1 MPDVYLVIGGSGLLG
16 RHIAKQLQ
24 DRGDNVS
31 VLDIVQ
37 RYDDIPF
44 YHGDISDEGVVLS
57 VLQQCGATCI
67 IHCASPHAKSAAPE
81 QFWKVNVDGTKAL
94 IAASTRLGINKF
106 VYTSSSGVVFDG
118 SDLENIDESH
128 PYARKPLDVY
138 METKVQAEKIV
149 LAANG
154 KDGLSTVVLRPSGI
168 FGKVSRYSSITFCLF
183 IHSLHSP
190 GDRQLIAGLYA
201 TYMTG
206 RTNIQIGN
214 NRNLTDWTAVA
225 NVADAHVLAAD
236 RLSTPISPD
245 APVAGEIFFITNDE
259 PWYFWDFTNGIWS
272 RLDAWF
278 PGKRQKRT
286 VRVIPRWLG
295 MCLGVI
301 FEFEACIRG
310 RKPSMTR
317 FTITFSCATRWHNIS
332 KAKKVLGY
340 TPRVSVEDEID
351 ELVKVN

>member
-37 RYDDIPF
+37 RYNDIPF
-44 YHGDISDEGVVLS
+44 YHGDISDEAAVLS
-57 VLQQCGATCI
+57 VLKQCGATCI

-118 SDLENIDESH
+118 SDLENVDESH

-154 KDGLSTVVLRPSGI
+154 KDGLPTVILRPSGI
-168 FGKVSRYSSITFCLF
+168 FGKVSRYSSITFCL
-183 IHSLHSP
+183 
-190 GDRQLIAGLYA
+190 YA
-201 TYMTG
+201 TYMTA

-245 APVAGEIFFITNDE
+245 TPVAGEIFFITNDE

-301 FEFEACIRG
+301 FEFEAWIRG
-310 RKPSMTR
+310 QKPSMTR
-317 FTITFSCATRWHNIS
+317 FTITFSCAARWHNIS
-332 KAKKVLGY
+332 KAEKVLGY
-340 TPRVSVEDEID
+340 TPRVSVEDEMD
-351 ELVKVN
+351 ELVKWWMSLDESERM

>member
-44 YHGDISDEGVVLS
+44 YHGDISDEAAVLF
-57 VLQQCGATCI
+57 VLKQCGATCI

-149 LAANG
+149 LGANG
-154 KDGLSTVVLRPSGI
+154 KDGLSTVILRPSGI
-168 FGKVSRYSSITFCLF
+168 FG
-183 IHSLHSP
+183 P

-214 NRNLTDWTAVA
+214 NKNLTDWTAVA
-225 NVADAHVLAAD
+225 NVADAHILAAD

-286 VRVIPRWLG
+286 IRVIPRWLG

-301 FEFEACIRG
+301 FEFEAWIRG

-317 FTITFSCATRWHNIS
+317 FTITFSCAARWHNIS

-340 TPRVSVEDEID
+340 NPQVSVEDGMD
-351 ELVKVN
+351 ELVKWWMTLDESERM

>member
-44 YHGDISDEGVVLS
+44 YHGDISDEAAVLS
-57 VLQQCGATCI
+57 VLKQCGATCI

-149 LAANG
+149 LGANG
-154 KDGLSTVVLRPSGI
+154 KDG
-168 FGKVSRYSSITFCLF
+168 
-183 IHSLHSP
+183 
-190 GDRQLIAGLYA
+190 
-201 TYMTG
+201 
-206 RTNIQIGN
+206 N
-214 NRNLTDWTAVA
+214 NKNLTDWTAVA
-225 NVADAHVLAAD
+225 NVADAHILAAD

-245 APVAGEIFFITNDE
+245 APVAGEIFSITNDE

-278 PGKRQKRT
+278 SGKRQKRT

-301 FEFEACIRG
+301 FEFEAWIRG

-317 FTITFSCATRWHNIS
+317 FTITFSCAARWHNIS

-340 TPRVSVEDEID
+340 NPQVSVEDGMD

>member
-1 MPDVYLVIGGSGLLG
+1 MGQKTPTFLLLPITPLAQSSDTSLIPLAPPTASTPIHHSVSLNKMKKKVIIEKQETDLGQFVDARPLLLNGLLG

-44 YHGDISDEGVVLS
+44 YHGDISDEAAVLS
-57 VLQQCGATCI
+57 VLKQCGATCI

-154 KDGLSTVVLRPSGI
+154 KDGLSTVILRPSGI
-168 FGKVSRYSSITFCLF
+168 FGKVS
-183 IHSLHSP
+183 
-190 GDRQLIAGLYA
+190 
-201 TYMTG
+201 
-206 RTNIQIGN
+206 
-214 NRNLTDWTAVA
+214 
-225 NVADAHVLAAD
+225 
-236 RLSTPISPD
+236 
-245 APVAGEIFFITNDE
+245 
-259 PWYFWDFTNGIWS
+259 
-272 RLDAWF
+272 
-278 PGKRQKRT
+278 
-286 VRVIPRWLG
+286 
-295 MCLGVI
+295 
-301 FEFEACIRG
+301 
-310 RKPSMTR
+310 
-317 FTITFSCATRWHNIS
+317 
-332 KAKKVLGY
+332 
-340 TPRVSVEDEID
+340 
-351 ELVKVN
+351 

>member
-44 YHGDISDEGVVLS
+44 YHGDISGEAAVIS
-57 VLQQCGATCI
+57 VLKQCGATCI

-118 SDLENIDESH
+118 SDLKNIDESH

-168 FGKVSRYSSITFCLF
+168 FG
-183 IHSLHSP
+183 P

-225 NVADAHVLAAD
+225 NVADAHILAAD

-301 FEFEACIRG
+301 FEFEAWIRG

-317 FTITFSCATRWHNIS
+317 FTITFSCAARWHNIS

-340 TPRVSVEDEID
+340 NPQVSVEDGMD
-351 ELVKVN
+351 ELVKWWMSLDESERT

>member
-37 RYDDIPF
+37 RYNDIPF
-44 YHGDISDEGVVLS
+44 YHGDISDEAAVLS
-57 VLQQCGATCI
+57 VLKQCGATCI

-106 VYTSSSGVVFDG
+106 VYTSSSGVVFNG
-118 SDLENIDESH
+118 SNLENVNESH
-128 PYARKPLDVY
+128 PYAWKPLDVY

-154 KDGLSTVVLRPSGI
+154 KD
-168 FGKVSRYSSITFCLF
+168 
-183 IHSLHSP
+183 
-190 GDRQLIAGLYA
+190 GLYA

-225 NVADAHVLAAD
+225 NIADAHVLAAD

-245 APVAGEIFFITNDE
+245 TPVAGEIFFITNDE

-301 FEFEACIRG
+301 FEFEAWIRG
-310 RKPSMTR
+310 QKPSMTR
-317 FTITFSCATRWHNIS
+317 FTITFSCAARWHNIS

-340 TPRVSVEDEID
+340 TPRVSVEDEMD